1 MSDDIREPLYG
12 AQAAEVGQALRRLL
26 ATGRRP
32 ETPRQRPV
40 LTPFRVALLR
50 RRT

>member
-1 MSDDIREPLYG
+1 MSDIREPLYG
-12 AQAAEVGQALRRLL
+12 AQAAEVGRALRRLL
-26 ATGRRP
+26 VRGTRP